1 MTINV
6 SYASMFLAYGRNNQI
21 KEVEAMGAKARIFS
35 WGGKVIPEKPAE

>member
-1 MTINV
+1 
-6 SYASMFLAYGRNNQI
+6 MFPAHGRNNQI